1 VVFAALALSKHL
13 FEPEHALRA
22 AGAFLLF
29 CGLSGAVY
37 LVNDV
42 ADIEKDQLHPVKRLR
57 PIASGQLS
65 VRSAL
70 AVALVLGLSCL
81 AASFLLGPWFG
92 LTGLVYLALN
102 LAYSF
107 QLKDV
112 VILDALSISLG
123 FVLRAVAGGLAV
135 RVQISDWLLVC
146 TLLLA
151 LFLALAKRRHELT
164 SLSDQARGHRK
175 ILAEYSPYLL
185 DQMIQ
190 IVAASCVTAYAFY
203 TLAPETHEKYQTN
216 ALAWTIPFVIYGVFR
231 YLYLV
236 HQKEQGGSPTE
247 ILVTDRPLL
256 LTVALWALVIV
267 AIVYA
272 APGAPMPIRR

>member
-13 FEPEHALRA
+13 FEPEPVLRA
-22 AGAFLLF
+22 ASAFLLF

-57 PIASGQLS
+57 PIASGRLS
-65 VRSAL
+65 QQAAL
-70 AVALVLGLSCL
+70 GVAAGLGLSCL
-81 AASFLLGPWFG
+81 LGSFLLGPWFG
-92 LTGLVYLALN
+92 ITALTYLALN

-135 RVQISDWLLVC
+135 RVEVSDWLLVC

-164 SLSDQARGHRK
+164 SLSELARGHRK

-190 IVAASCVTAYAFY
+190 IVGACCVTAYAFY

-272 APGAPMPIRR
+272 APGAPMPIKR

>member
-1 VVFAALALSKHL
+1 
-13 FEPEHALRA
+13 
-22 AGAFLLF
+22 
-29 CGLSGAVY
+29 
-37 LVNDV
+37 
-42 ADIEKDQLHPVKRLR
+42 VKRLR
-57 PIASGQLS
+57 PIAAGRLP

-70 AVALVLGLSCL
+70 LVATLLGLACL
-81 AASFLLGPWFG
+81 GASFLLGAWFG
-92 LTGLVYLALN
+92 VVAFVYLALN

-112 VILDALSISLG
+112 VIVDALSVSIG

-164 SLSDQARGHRK
+164 SLSEQAREHRR

-190 IVAASCVTAYAFY
+190 IVGAACVTAYAFY

-236 HQKEQGGSPTE
+236 HQKAQGGSPTE
-247 ILVTDRPLL
+247 ILVTDLPLL
-256 LTVALWALVIV
+256 LTVGLWALAIV

-272 APGAPMPIRR
+272 APGAPMPIKN